1 MPVSIYVSLK
11 TTEIIYLNKKKIER
25 IKEKKKLKYK
35 FQSTIITE
43 SCNKW

>member
-11 TTEIIYLNKKKIER
+11 TTEIIYLDKKKIER
-25 IKEKKKLKYK
+25 IKEKKKLNYK
-35 FQSTIITE
+35 FQSTFITA